1 MSRIERP
8 EASEYDVFYET
19 YVSKVPQGD
28 ILELL
33 ASQRDE
39 LARLLSSIDDE
50 RALYRYAE
58 GKWSIKQVAG
68 HLADAERILAC
79 RALCFARQERAA
91 LPGFD
96 ENEYVAAADF
106 ERRPLRSLITE
117 LDHLRGATVELFA
130 GLSPDE
136 LSRRG
141 TASGVSFSVRS
152 FAFIIAG
159 HERHHLGVLRDRYL

>member
-1 MSRIERP
+1 MTRIDRP
-8 EASEYDVFYET
+8 EATEYDAFYET
-19 YVSKVPQGD
+19 YVSKVPEGD
-28 ILELL
+28 VLELL
-33 ASQRDE
+33 ATQRDDLAE
-39 LARLLSSIDDE
+39 LLASIDDE
-50 RALYRYAE
+50 RALHRYAE

-68 HLADAERILAC
+68 HLADAERIFAC
-79 RALCFARQERAA
+79 RALCFARSESAA

-106 ERRPLRSLITE
+106 DRRPLRSLIAE
-117 LDHLRGATVELFA
+117 LGHLRGATIEFFE
-130 GLSPDE
+130 GLSPQA
-136 LSRRG
+136 LSRAG